1 MSKLTDIETNL
12 LGAFIDNEDVFSKCE
27 HLVTE
32 KLFNDKVNRAAYKCI
47 KQLRSSGVKV
57 DRTVLARELK
67 NLNVPLRAIPIF
79 NSEVN
84 YRIQPEKYVI
94 ILFEHNITKY
104 LLPKMVDGAAKMQGD
119 TGSPLDIMMDI
130 KSAINDVELV
140 LNNVSKERDIL
151 DIFDE
156 AFQDLKDI
164 KEGKK
169 VACPK
174 FGIESLDNISG
185 GARPGVIVI
194 GARPGMG
201 KTTLLICI
209 IIHVCILNDM
219 PFVFFS
225 LEEKA
230 IQVVKNMWANI
241 NEINTIA
248 IRDGQLDDED
258 LAKIQLCRD
267 RFKRNLFI
275 DDTPG
280 ITWQYV
286 DTKLSKI
293 RKKIDKTIQL
303 TVAIDYLQ
311 LMTSTSE
318 ETVNKSDEAQMSTRC
333 RGLMNSFKT
342 HYCCGIEISQLSR
355 EVEKRTPPRPKMSD
369 LKESG
374 AIEANANQV
383 WLMYRPDYYEKDPR
397 DDNGN
402 SLKGKTEIHIAKN
415 RGGRVGYAYADFDMR
430 YAKFKKIENENTPF

>member
-1 MSKLTDIETNL
+1 MSKLTEIESNL
-12 LGAFIDNEDVFSKCE
+12 IGAYIDNEDLFAGCE
-27 HLVTE
+27 HLVTT
-32 KLFNDKVNRAAYKCI
+32 KLFNDKINKLAYKCI
-47 KQLRSSGVKV
+47 KELRHKGTKV
-57 DRTVLARELK
+57 DRPLLARELK
-67 NLNVPLRAIPIF
+67 ALNISAANIPKY
-79 NSEVN
+79 STETN
-84 YRIQPEKYVI
+84 YKIQPEKYVI
-94 ILFEHNITKY
+94 VLFEHNIARY
-104 LLPKMVDGAAKMQGD
+104 LLPKLTNGAAKLEND
-119 TGSPLDIMMDI
+119 NGSPLDVMLDI
-130 KSAINDVELV
+130 KSSINDIEMV
-140 LNNVSKERDIL
+140 LNNVSKDRDIL

-169 VACPK
+169 QPCPQ
-174 FGIESLDNISG
+174 FGIESLDAITG

-209 IIHVCILNDM
+209 IIYICILNDM
-219 PFVFFS
+219 PFIFFS

-230 IQVVKNMWANI
+230 IQVVKNMWANM
-241 NEINTIA
+241 NEINTAA
-248 IRDGQLDDED
+248 IRDGLLDDDE
-258 LAKIQLCRD
+258 LNKIKLCRD
-267 RFKRNLFI
+267 RFKKNFFL

-293 RKKIDKTIQL
+293 RKKIDIKIQL
-303 TVAIDYLQ
+303 TAAIDYLQ
-311 LMTSTSE
+311 LMTSVAE
-318 ETVNKSDEAQMSTRC
+318 ETIGKTDEAQMSTRC

-397 DDNGN
+397 DEKGE

-415 RGGRVGYAYADFDMR
+415 RGGRVGFAYADFDMR
-430 YAKFKKIENENTPF
+430 YAKFKKIENNPF

>member
-1 MSKLTDIETNL
+1 MSKLIEIEINL
-12 LGAFIDNEDVFSKCE
+12 IGAYIDNEDLFAKCE

-32 KLFNDKVNRAAYKCI
+32 KLFNQKINKLAYRCI
-47 KQLRSSGVKV
+47 KELRATGIKV
-57 DRTVLARELK
+57 DRTLLLRELK
-67 NLNVPLRAIPIF
+67 NLNVSPKSIPDYTAE
-79 NSEVN
+79 SN

-104 LLPKMVDGAAKMQGD
+104 LLPKLTDGASKMQD
-119 TGSPLDIMMDI
+119 DNGSPLDIMLDI
-130 KSAINDVELV
+130 KSAINDVEMV
-140 LNNVSKERDIL
+140 LNNVSKERGIME
-151 DIFDE
+151 IFDE

-169 VACPK
+169 VPCPQ
-174 FGIESLDNISG
+174 FGIESIDSISG

-209 IIHVCILNDM
+209 IIYICILNDM

-230 IQVVKNMWANI
+230 IQVVKNMWANL

-248 IRDGQLDDED
+248 IRDGILDDDE

-286 DTKLSKI
+286 DTKLSRI
-293 RKKIDKTIQL
+293 RKKIDKKIQL

-318 ETVNKSDEAQMSTRC
+318 ETVGKTDEAQMSSRC

-342 HYCCGIEISQLSR
+342 HYCCGIEISQLTR
-355 EVEKRTPPRPKMSD
+355 DVEKRSPPRPKMSD

-430 YAKFKKIENENTPF
+430 YAKFKQIEKEPF